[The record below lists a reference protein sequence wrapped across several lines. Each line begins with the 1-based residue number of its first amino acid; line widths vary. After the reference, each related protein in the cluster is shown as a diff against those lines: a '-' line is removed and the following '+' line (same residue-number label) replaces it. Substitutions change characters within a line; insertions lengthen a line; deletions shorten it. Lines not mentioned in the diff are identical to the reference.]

1 MKLTQNLS
9 DVIQNGV
16 KCEALPKKSACG
28 KKLWRSLELTT
39 ALFLSLVTST
49 DLVLAQITPD
59 STLGSESSTVQ
70 RNGASDQINGG
81 AIRGINL
88 FHSFR
93 EFNVGDGQSA
103 YFTNP
108 AGIENIFSRVTGGRP
123 SNIFGTLG
131 VLGNANLLL
140 LNPNG
145 IIFGSSANLDVKGS
159 FLGTTANH
167 LNFPDGKTF
176 STTNPQAP
184 PLLTVSVP
192 VGLGFGNNPGAI
204 QVQGTGHSVT
214 VANVGFPLINRGSNS
229 SGLRVP
235 RGKTLALVGGD
246 VTLDGGILTAEGGRI
261 ELGSVAAGQ
270 VSLNPTPQGWTLGYE
285 GVQNFQNI
293 ALRAQSLADASGVGS
308 GSIQVQGGRVSLS
321 DGSLILIQNQGF
333 QSAGSINVFASESL
347 ELSGTNFDPEKTV
360 PSGLNNQT
368 VGSGAG
374 GDIVVS
380 TKQLVIQDGAAI
392 NARTFFDAGK
402 GGDIV
407 VNASE
412 SVQLSGFSPVN
423 PFVVSNIG
431 ASTNGSGNG
440 GNVTVST
447 KRLTLRNGTNM
458 GTGTAATGSSGNV
471 TVDATHSVEL
481 IGANP
486 ISLFA
491 SSLTT
496 STLSSGNAG
505 NLTVNTARLVL
516 RDGGRIDASTFASG
530 DAGNVSVNA
539 TKSVEVSG
547 TVAGSLNP
555 SLITSSANI
564 LDEALRRAFGLPD
577 KPTGDS
583 GNVTIKTNQLKV
595 TDGAQVTVRND
606 GTGGAG
612 ALTVNARSIFLD
624 TKGALT
630 AVSGESGERENEASI
645 TLNVQNS
652 LRLRRNSLISAEARG
667 EQRGG
672 NITINAGAIAA
683 IPKENSDITASAPQG
698 TGGRVIINAQGI
710 FGLKV
715 NPSPTP
721 TSSDI
726 TAEGKTPELNGIV
739 EINIPNINLQS
750 ALNQQEANF
759 VTPEQAIASSCLAR
773 RNAQQ
778 GSFTVTGTGGLPVT
792 PYDALQSRYG
802 VTNVQALGKERGT
815 SNASL
820 SSRSRQASSPKS
832 WKLGDPI
839 QEAQG
844 MTLSADGR
852 LIVGTASQLVA
863 AAQAKDLVCYSSA
876 P

>member
-1 MKLTQNLS
+1 MKLS
-9 DVIQNGV
+9 
-16 KCEALPKKSACG
+16 EEP
-28 KKLWRSLELTT
+28 
-39 ALFLSLVTST
+39 LVC
-49 DLVLAQITPD
+49 Q
-59 STLGSESSTVQ
+59 
-70 RNGASDQINGG
+70 
-81 AIRGINL
+81 
-88 FHSFR
+88 
-93 EFNVGDGQSA
+93 
-103 YFTNP
+103 TN
-108 AGIENIFSRVTGGRP
+108 
-123 SNIFGTLG
+123 
-131 VLGNANLLL
+131 
-140 LNPNG
+140 
-145 IIFGSSANLDVKGS
+145 
-159 FLGTTANH
+159 
-167 LNFPDGKTF
+167 
-176 STTNPQAP
+176 
-184 PLLTVSVP
+184 
-192 VGLGFGNNPGAI
+192 
-204 QVQGTGHSVT
+204 
-214 VANVGFPLINRGSNS
+214 
-229 SGLRVP
+229 
-235 RGKTLALVGGD
+235 
-246 VTLDGGILTAEGGRI
+246 
-261 ELGSVAAGQ
+261 
-270 VSLNPTPQGWTLGYE
+270 
-285 GVQNFQNI
+285 
-293 ALRAQSLADASGVGS
+293 
-308 GSIQVQGGRVSLS
+308 
-321 DGSLILIQNQGF
+321 
-333 QSAGSINVFASESL
+333 
-347 ELSGTNFDPEKTV
+347 
-360 PSGLNNQT
+360 
-368 VGSGAG
+368 
-374 GDIVVS
+374 
-380 TKQLVIQDGAAI
+380 QL
-392 NARTFFDAGK
+392 
-402 GGDIV
+402 
-407 VNASE
+407 
-412 SVQLSGFSPVN
+412 
-423 PFVVSNIG
+423 
-431 ASTNGSGNG
+431 
-440 GNVTVST
+440 
-447 KRLTLRNGTNM
+447 
-458 GTGTAATGSSGNV
+458 
-471 TVDATHSVEL
+471 
-481 IGANP
+481 
-486 ISLFA
+486 
-491 SSLTT
+491 
-496 STLSSGNAG
+496 
-505 NLTVNTARLVL
+505 
-516 RDGGRIDASTFASG
+516 
-530 DAGNVSVNA
+530 
-539 TKSVEVSG
+539 
-547 TVAGSLNP
+547 
-555 SLITSSANI
+555 
-564 LDEALRRAFGLPD
+564 
-577 KPTGDS
+577 GDS